1 MCFPKKKPGDGRPYP
16 SSSAATRKV
25 DSVFLYICMKLRKLK
40 TSFYH
45 NIWIDKSV

>member
-25 DSVFLYICMKLRKLK
+25 DSVFLYIWYEIKKAENLVLPQYM
-40 TSFYH
+40 
-45 NIWIDKSV
+45 D